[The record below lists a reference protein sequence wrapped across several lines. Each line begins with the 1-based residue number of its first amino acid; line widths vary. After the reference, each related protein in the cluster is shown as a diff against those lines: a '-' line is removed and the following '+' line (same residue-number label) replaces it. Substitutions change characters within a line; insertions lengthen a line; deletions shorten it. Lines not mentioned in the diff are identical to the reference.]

1 MSRYETDIIK
11 TADILKTSYEIMP
24 RKSLGN
30 KKKEKS
36 AQKHVEKKTSKER
49 QRARYEREF
58 YTLQT
63 ERGLLA
69 RPIGFQEANSN
80 EMVEVAIVYKLKE
93 GYRDPFERGNVL
105 YYTNPDTEKIT
116 RREKVSDKEE
126 MRDILTG
133 VKPVPKVIEDKE
145 EKCFQV
151 LDSSGNMIT
160 HTDMSGLVDFIASL
174 KVD

>member
-1 MSRYETDIIK
+1 
-11 TADILKTSYEIMP
+11 MP

-30 KKKEKS
+30 KKKERS
-36 AQKHVEKKTSKER
+36 AQKQVEKKTSKDR
-49 QRARYEREF
+49 QRARYKREF
-58 YTLQT
+58 YAMQT
-63 ERGLLA
+63 ERGLFV
-69 RPIGFQEANSN
+69 RPVGFQEANSN

-116 RREKVSDKEE
+116 RREKVSDKKE
-126 MRDILTG
+126 MRDILTN
-133 VKPVPKVIEDKE
+133 VKPVPKVAIEEE

-151 LDSSGNMIT
+151 LDSTGNMIT
-160 HTDMSGLVDFIASL
+160 HTNMSGLVDFIASL

>member
-1 MSRYETDIIK
+1 
-11 TADILKTSYEIMP
+11 MP

-30 KKKEKS
+30 KKKERS
-36 AQKHVEKKTSKER
+36 AQKRVDKQTSKDR
-49 QRARYEREF
+49 QRARYEKEF
-58 YTLQT
+58 YALQT
-63 ERGLLA
+63 ERGLFV
-69 RPIGFQEANSN
+69 RPVGFQAADST

-105 YYTNPDTEKIT
+105 YYTNPDTEKIV
-116 RREKVSDKEE
+116 RREKVSNKKD
-126 MRDILTG
+126 MHDILTN
-133 VKPVPKVIEDKE
+133 VKPVPKVAIEEEE

-160 HTDMSGLVDFIASL
+160 HTNMSGLADFIASL